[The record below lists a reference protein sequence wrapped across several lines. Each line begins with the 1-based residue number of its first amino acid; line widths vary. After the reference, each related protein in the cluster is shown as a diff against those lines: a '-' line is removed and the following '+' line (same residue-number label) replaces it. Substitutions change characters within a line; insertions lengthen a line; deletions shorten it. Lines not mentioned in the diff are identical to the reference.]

1 MQENAYIQNK
11 PINEMNSN
19 IALINIMARKYSL
32 MSLQP
37 LQFERI
43 ASYLAP
49 DELTKM
55 SQVSRALNK
64 AMIDPLI
71 EPVWTMHVN

>member
-32 MSLQP
+32 MSL
-37 LQFERI
+37 
-43 ASYLAP
+43 
-49 DELTKM
+49 
-55 SQVSRALNK
+55 
-64 AMIDPLI
+64 
-71 EPVWTMHVN
+71 